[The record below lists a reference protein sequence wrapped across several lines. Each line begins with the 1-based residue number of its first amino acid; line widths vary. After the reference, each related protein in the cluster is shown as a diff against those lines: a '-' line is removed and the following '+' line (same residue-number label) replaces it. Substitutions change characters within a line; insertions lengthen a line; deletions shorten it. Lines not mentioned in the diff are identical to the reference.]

1 VNTNIIKAISSE
13 TRINILLQIEKGG
26 MCACKIP
33 PLVRKTQPAVSQ
45 HLSILRKAGL
55 LKSKRDGVKITY
67 SLTKKG
73 KHVLNDIK
81 RW

>member
-13 TRINILLQIEKGG
+13 TRINILLQIEKGR
-26 MCACKIP
+26 MCSCKIP